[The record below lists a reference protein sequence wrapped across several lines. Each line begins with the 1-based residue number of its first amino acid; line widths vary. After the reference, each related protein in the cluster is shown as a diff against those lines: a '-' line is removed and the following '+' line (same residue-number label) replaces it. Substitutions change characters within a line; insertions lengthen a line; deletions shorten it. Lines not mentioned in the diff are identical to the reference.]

1 MVFPSRI
8 QDGFCVC
15 MCKEER
21 NNRDRKRV
29 RQRQRERGIHGKKG
43 RKERD

>member
-1 MVFPSRI
+1 
-8 QDGFCVC
+8 

-29 RQRQRERGIHGKKG
+29 RQRQRDRGIHGKKG